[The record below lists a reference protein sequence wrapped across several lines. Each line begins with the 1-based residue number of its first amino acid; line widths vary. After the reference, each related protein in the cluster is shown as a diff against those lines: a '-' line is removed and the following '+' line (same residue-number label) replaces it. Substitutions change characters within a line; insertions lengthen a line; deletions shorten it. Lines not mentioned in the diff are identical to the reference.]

1 MYEGPQQ
8 NDDDEEEEWMKRKG
22 ILSNNS

>member
-8 NDDDEEEEWMKRKG
+8 NDDDEEEEWMERKG

>member
-1 MYEGPQQ
+1 MYEGHHE
-8 NDDDEEEEWMKRKG
+8 DDNDEEEEWMERKG